1 MIFWTHYSTLSRLS
15 LRISHAHIF
24 FLVFLFCFLRVE
36 GSVGRV
42 LHTFFILTDLSM
54 QVFTNSS
61 PPLHCNSPFQAASHG
76 LEHQWCVGNNDLEK
90 KTYRTYQQ
98 IANVCMITIFEGRKK
113 RHKIY
118 SSAVRKK
125 SYLYTILKVN
135 LKRYSMKK

>member
-113 RHKIY
+113 DTKYIHQQLGKNPTYIL
-118 SSAVRKK
+118 
-125 SYLYTILKVN
+125 YLK
-135 LKRYSMKK
+135 